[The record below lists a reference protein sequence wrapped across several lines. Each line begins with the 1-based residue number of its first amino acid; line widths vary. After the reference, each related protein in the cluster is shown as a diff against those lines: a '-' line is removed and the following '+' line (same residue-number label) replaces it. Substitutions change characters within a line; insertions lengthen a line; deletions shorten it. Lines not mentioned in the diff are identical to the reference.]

1 MCKTTEVHVSVNL
14 KAKNLAAMYQE
25 AAERY
30 GDQPAFLTR
39 NKKKEFQGVS
49 FREIYELG
57 VNLATA
63 LIDLGV
69 QAREHVGL
77 LADNRLEW
85 MICDYGVLLCGAAD
99 VPRGTDVNDAD
110 ITFILP
116 HSDAKVC
123 FVENKSV
130 LDRVQKNRAAIPG
143 LKQLIMMDRDTPV
156 EGDVLSLYDLIDRG
170 KKLREQGDRRVED
183 RMAGIKEDD
192 LFTLIYTSGTTG
204 TPKGVMLTH
213 SNMISQVRNLPENI
227 PLGTS
232 DRIVSILPVWHVFER
247 VFEMLAVG
255 RGVPTH
261 YTNVRNLRDD
271 MAIVKPTFLAS
282 APRLWE
288 SIYQGI
294 LTKVE
299 SNPPVKKALFR
310 MAYYCSRNFQGAIR
324 FLTFRQLDTH
334 GRSPALSLLLALWNI
349 VRLLSFLVPNLLLD
363 LIVLK
368 TVRKATGGELR
379 GSVSGGG
386 ALPIHVDEFFNNI
399 GIPVLEGYG
408 MTETC
413 PVLAV
418 RTYQRLVPGTVGPI
432 WPETELR
439 LIDIANGAILY
450 TTEEG
455 GTKRLGVK
463 GEIHVRGPQVMKG
476 YYKNPEATE
485 KVLKDGWMNTGDL
498 GMITH
503 NNCLKI
509 VGRSKETVVLL
520 GGENVEPVPIEN
532 RLLESA
538 FIEQVM
544 VVGQDKKYLSALIVP
559 SLDQMKD
566 FGSSLEE
573 IAKNA
578 DAQKLIRDEVKKLI
592 SNEAGFKSFEKVVDV
607 RLLPKP
613 FEVGDEITNLYKI
626 KRHIVAEKYR
636 DIIESMY
643 RE

>member
-1 MCKTTEVHVSVNL
+1 MSVNL
-14 KAKNLAAMYQE
+14 KAKNLAAMYHE
-25 AAERY
+25 AAERF
-30 GDQPAFLTR
+30 GDRPAFLTR
-39 NKKKEFQGVS
+39 NKQKEFQGPT
-49 FREIYELG
+49 FRELYTMG

-69 QAREHVGL
+69 QPRDHVGL
-77 LADNRLEW
+77 IADNRIEW
-85 MICDYGVLLCGAAD
+85 MICDYGILLCGAAD

-110 ITFILP
+110 ITYIIP
-116 HSDAKVC
+116 HSDAKIC

-130 LDRVQKNRAAIPG
+130 LDRVKKNQPSLPG
-143 LKQLIMMDRDTPV
+143 LKQLIMMDRDTSV
-156 EGDVLSLYDLIDRG
+156 QDGVLSLYDLMDRG
-170 KKLREQGDRRVED
+170 QKLRENGDRRVEE

-213 SNMISQVRNLPENI
+213 GNMMSQVRNLPENI
-227 PLGTS
+227 PLGTE

-247 VFEMLAVG
+247 VFEMLAIG
-255 RGVPTH
+255 RGVTTY
-261 YTNVRNLRDD
+261 YTNVRNIGED
-271 MAIVKPTFLAS
+271 MTLVRPTFMGS

-288 SIYQGI
+288 SIYQRI

-299 SNPPVKKALFR
+299 ANPPVKKLLFR
-310 MAYYCSRNFQGAIR
+310 LAYYCSRNFKGAVR

-334 GRSPALSLLLALWNI
+334 GRSPALSLLLAGWNV
-349 VRLLSFLVPNLLLD
+349 VRWLSFVIPNLLLD
-363 LIVLK
+363 FIVLR
-368 TVRKATGGELR
+368 TIRKATGGDLR

-399 GIPVLEGYG
+399 GVPVLEGYG

-418 RTYQRLVPGTVGPI
+418 RTYERLVPGTVGPI

-439 LIDIANGAILY
+439 LIDIANGAILFS
-450 TTEEG
+450 TEEG
-455 GTKRLGVK
+455 APKHLGLK

-476 YYKNPEATE
+476 YYKNPEATA

-503 NNCLKI
+503 NHCLKI

-544 VVGQDKKYLSALIVP
+544 VVGQDKKYLAALVVP
-559 SLDQMKD
+559 SVDQMKD
-566 FGSSLEE
+566 FGSSLAE
-573 IAKNA
+573 IASNEE
-578 DAQKLIRDEVKKLI
+578 AQKLIRDEVKKLI

-607 RLLPKP
+607 RLLPKA
-613 FEVGDEITNLYKI
+613 FEIGDEITNLYKI

-636 DIIESMY
+636 DLIESMY